1 MDAQTDPLMESQ
13 RDFYFRK
20 RAMEFIEA
28 DILWFVRDVHRVAL
42 ETGAGPEV
50 GCILYALCCF
60 ILKTVVGQYVIGVTD

>member
-1 MDAQTDPLMESQ
+1 
-13 RDFYFRK
+13 
-20 RAMEFIEA
+20 MEFIEA